1 MWGRMESRACPTT
14 LGSQM
19 KTSNILHQC
28 NQAVNN
34 MRYAIQAMNNMRYAV
49 QHGNQHAYEDH
60 PATVCS
66 SAQIFVGARRSHR
79 EGNAALASV
88 HTLWL
93 ASMIAM
99 LVYFRCQR
107 QVKPGRP
114 AQLPQG
120 RQNPLAPPPPPSSPF
135 AMLESLDVSQ
145 PRPTKKKDASGKRAK
160 VCHLNY
166 HRPVLAYS
174 SFHLCNL
181 LCPGIAMHVS
191 QMALNSEEQQAIPLS
206 CLWVCLWGCRKARKV
221 DRET

>member
-1 MWGRMESRACPTT
+1 MLLYDPGIALMRETSCMISSMEGVCVWGRMESRACPTT

-28 NQAVNN
+28 NQA
-34 MRYAIQAMNNMRYAV
+34 MNRMRYAV

-120 RQNPLAPPPPPSSPF
+120 RQNPLHPHLHQA
-135 AMLESLDVSQ
+135 
-145 PRPTKKKDASGKRAK
+145 RPLQ
-160 VCHLNY
+160 C
-166 HRPVLAYS
+166 
-174 SFHLCNL
+174 
-181 LCPGIAMHVS
+181 
-191 QMALNSEEQQAIPLS
+191 
-206 CLWVCLWGCRKARKV
+206 
-221 DRET
+221 